1 MLFQVICNRYKTW
14 PPLSLG
20 LLPVMFQSAAGS
32 EIMRHMAAPMI
43 GGLTTSFLLE
53 LLVYPVLYQKLIV
66 PTHGS
71 IGTPLPAVLPER
83 PSMIRERVEIRP

>member
-1 MLFQVICNRYKTW
+1 
-14 PPLSLG
+14 
-20 LLPVMFQSAAGS
+20 MFQSAAGS

-66 PTHGS
+66 RTT
-71 IGTPLPAVLPER
+71 GTPLPAVLPDR
-83 PSMIRERVEIRP
+83 SSMIRERAEIRP

>member
-1 MLFQVICNRYKTW
+1 
-14 PPLSLG
+14 
-20 LLPVMFQSAAGS
+20 
-32 EIMRHMAAPMI
+32 MI

-53 LLVYPVLYQKLIV
+53 LLIYPVLYQKLIV
-66 PTHGS
+66 PTYGS